1 MVPLAAPGH
10 EVGARPSRAPCEAH
24 TRPCL
29 SAHQHM
35 RGKKGRACCLR
46 RPVHAPTPSPP
57 SLTQLADPL
66 LPPSPPK
73 KPRRRRRQQR
83 HARCSTDILTFARAL
98 PLTAGHQSC
107 GRAHL
112 APAAACSRRAA
123 RGLDKVP
130 LRLSR
135 GEWTWRR
142 STTRAASRAP
152 PRRCATSSRRCATCR
167 TAAEGAYARSL
178 GRGKGAHR
186 PPRAAQMCGERKR
199 SQWAA
204 CTVQRGGWSC
214 GCVCG
219 SRGEGRPNAPPR
231 HHAKCTDAP
240 PKRLPRMRAAPCSVL
255 CRAGATRGVRGGYW
269 RSGVRGSRRGA
280 RGARREVCH
289 GRRTHAQRG
298 QRSGCC
304 SRTREPTAPHGELDA
319 RAGARS
325 ATDRA
330 RVRGPR
336 RMHHSQKARRPLP
349 SARASA
355 EKCGCLCC
363 ALQRPALERPLS
375 SDAGSTSAF
384 VRQGEAARPRVQARS
399 RVLAALN
406 AARSP

>member
-1 MVPLAAPGH
+1 
-10 EVGARPSRAPCEAH
+10 
-24 TRPCL
+24 
-29 SAHQHM
+29 M
-35 RGKKGRACCLR
+35 RGKKGRACGLR

-57 SLTQLADPL
+57 SLTQPADPL

-83 HARCSTDILTFARAL
+83 HARCSTGICLTFARAL
-98 PLTAGHQSC
+98 PLMTAGHQSC
-107 GRAHL
+107 GRARL

-123 RGLDKVP
+123 GGLDKVP

-204 CTVQRGGWSC
+204 CTVQSGGWSC
-214 GCVCG
+214 GVLRVARRGAPQRATTPPRQMHRCAAEAPPAIARGTLQRPLPRGCDAG
-219 SRGEGRPNAPPR
+219 GEGWVLALGGARIAPRGARGAQRGVPR
-231 HHAKCTDAP
+231 QADACAT
-240 PKRLPRMRAAPCSVL
+240 RAAQRLLQPH
-255 CRAGATRGVRGGYW
+255 
-269 RSGVRGSRRGA
+269 VRGSRRPHTGNLTQK
-280 RGARREVCH
+280 RG
-289 GRRTHAQRG
+289 HAL
-298 QRSGCC
+298 
-304 SRTREPTAPHGELDA
+304 PPIA
-319 RAGARS
+319 RACE
-325 ATDRA
+325 DRDA
-330 RVRGPR
+330 CTIRRRRGDPSSLRGPR
-336 RMHHSQKARRPLP
+336 PKNVAVCAARC
-349 SARASA
+349 SAR
-355 EKCGCLCC
+355 
-363 ALQRPALERPLS
+363 PFERPLS

-384 VRQGEAARPRVQARS
+384 VGQGEAARPRVQARS